1 MGRRVGARKRL
12 SLAGIGARMFP
23 LNVVKSP
30 SRKGEIPPMTINGTA
45 TPSHGTPRGPR
56 DTSPSF
62 PPKKCLVPREI
73 PLAAVV
79 SRSDDDD
86 DDDARLHYRD
96 LYHFRLRMRYDSA
109 PLARSLARGHRQVC
123 SVTGSLLAR
132 SGKGWRDDEV
142 SVSSSGLGKEGRPPS
157 LLFLHF
163 APAPSASVHH
173 RPGRSARSPPPGAR
187 RARTDGQRRS
197 NQEPAPLVGCGGGRE
212 GAGAGRRSREE
223 GREGDRGCGMER
235 SYH

>member
-1 MGRRVGARKRL
+1 
-12 SLAGIGARMFP
+12 MFP

-86 DDDARLHYRD
+86 DARLHYRD

-109 PLARSLARGHRQVC
+109 PLARSLVADRYARSRAH
-123 SVTGSLLAR
+123 SLLAR
-132 SGKGWRDDEV
+132 GKDGGMMKCRCRVRDWERRGALPSFFSSIPLIIELVDRR
-142 SVSSSGLGKEGRPPS
+142 SVSRWVGPFPSSHS
-157 LLFLHF
+157 HCVFH
-163 APAPSASVHH
+163 SS
-173 RPGRSARSPPPGAR
+173 
-187 RARTDGQRRS
+187 
-197 NQEPAPLVGCGGGRE
+197 CGPTTCDVRK
-212 GAGAGRRSREE
+212 
-223 GREGDRGCGMER
+223 
-235 SYH
+235 